1 MEKQCF
7 LKPIR
12 FAVRSM
18 GSVEI
23 DDVDLT
29 QERSSKAVN
38 KAIND
43 LSIGNAEN
51 KFGDVLILEI
61 FAVNQQNCIF
71 QKF

>member
-1 MEKQCF
+1 
-7 LKPIR
+7 
-12 FAVRSM
+12 M

-51 KFGDVLILEI
+51 KFGDVLI
-61 FAVNQQNCIF
+61 
-71 QKF
+71 